1 MNKNNFSFW
10 TPVEITKG
18 KDESGKNVMKLG
30 GIASTFDE
38 DADGEFLDPNGF
50 DIDDFEKIGLVNW
63 HHMAKDQPAT
73 IVGEPTRVELRP
85 EGFYVETT
93 LYPSSKVA
101 RDVWELAQTLAKD
114 SKTRKL
120 GYSVEGQVV
129 ERGSEDENHP
139 DYNIVKKAKITGLA
153 ITHMPKNPKTFAEII
168 KSFQSGSLSGE
179 TTTGVHDEEE
189 ESGMS
194 TKKGKALI
202 KESVDKDLK
211 NLQKSFRIGELDEN
225 HTIDKIF
232 EIFTDINI
240 QKANNIFTILKAM
253 KNNKVTNN
261 QIEKAMSALG
271 LSYDENNPF
280 LVKGEESE
288 ENPSEVRTE
297 TSAARKIRESGL
309 SHSDLMNKI
318 AKLSE
323 DEEEEIEE
331 EEIEENEEKDEIK
344 KAVSGNINKAIVNI
358 ISKKIEKSQKDNF
371 QQNKAIATLIK
382 ANSEQL
388 QKSYEANVE
397 LKGHLE
403 EQKNIIAQQNRI
415 IKSLADTLS
424 STPQPRKSL
433 VKGFSEKES
442 FQKGREEAP
451 QGTVLSMSKNYK
463 QVLDLVDGM
472 TFAKGNFDSELSKA
486 TTTFEST
493 KVLPENIISRI
504 KQETGITIIG

>member
-1 MNKNNFSFW
+1 MKKDNNFKFW
-10 TPVEITKG
+10 TPLEITKG
-18 KDESGKNVMKLG
+18 KDEKGEAIMKLG
-30 GIASTFDE
+30 GIASTFDK

-153 ITHMPKNPKTFAEII
+153 ITHMPKNPMTFAEII
-168 KSFQSGSLSGE
+168 KSFQSGSLSEE

-189 ESGMS
+189 ESGIS
-194 TKKGKALI
+194 TKKGKALM
-202 KESVDKDLK
+202 KESVNKDLK

-225 HTIDKIF
+225 DTIDKIF
-232 EIFTDINI
+232 ETFTDINI

-288 ENPSEVRTE
+288 ENPAEVKTE

-309 SHSDLMNKI
+309 SQSDLMNKI

-323 DEEEEIEE
+323 DEE

-433 VKGFSEKES
+433 VKGFAEKES

-493 KVLPENIISRI
+493 KVLPENIINRI